1 MIAAPGGARAQSSGD
16 SDKPSFAA
24 QPGGSPPSADI
35 NGQHEDDRTLEIAPQ
50 TAPLPPDSGV
60 QELPADGTYAPR
72 QDTGSLDRNFNPGEN
87 DSNGDKHR
95 KRPYV
100 GIVVEYTTECYL
112 GAEEHGLEILSVDPN
127 SPASRS
133 GLNGRGTGAG
143 AAAKIVSL
151 ACSAADAGNF
161 GTHGDLIVAVDDHR
175 VRSELDLEDRL
186 AELKPGDTMYL
197 TVIRPL
203 SGGSHKTMKIAVKVG
218 KTPETMAEA
227 GSGAGNSS
235 SDAEQFPY

>member
-1 MIAAPGGARAQSSGD
+1 MIAAPCGARAQSSSD

-60 QELPADGTYAPR
+60 QELPSDGTYAPR

-95 KRPYV
+95 KLPYL
-100 GIVVEYTTECYL
+100 GIVVQYTTECYL

-127 SPASRS
+127 SPASHA
-133 GLNGRGTGAG
+133 GLNGRGSGAG

-151 ACSAADAGNF
+151 LLGPDANF

-175 VRSELDLEDRL
+175 VRSELDLEDEL

-218 KTPETMAEA
+218 KPGETMAEA
-227 GSGAGNSS
+227 GSGSGNPS